1 MYVNAKWG
9 RMSVLQEVGNGRSVG
24 VGAELAFS
32 WRPWW
37 KGGGK
42 EAIQGV
48 GPQGKGLEE
57 RRHEKTRVMSTADAW
72 EAGKRGHVGG

>member
-1 MYVNAKWG
+1 M
-9 RMSVLQEVGNGRSVG
+9 LQEVGKGRSVR

-42 EAIQGV
+42 EAIQRV
-48 GPQGKGLEE
+48 GPQGQGLEG
-57 RRHEKTRVMSTADAW
+57 RRREKTRVMSTADAC
-72 EAGKRGHVGG
+72 EGGKRGHAGGRSHRWRPLMPG